1 MNATYTKVVVTVH
14 HNGQFRNCHLHV
26 VHPEGKAAIYF
37 LTDFYG
43 WAIDGINTVTDAIGK
58 YRTGNYTE
66 VKD

>member
-1 MNATYTKVVVTVH
+1 
-14 HNGQFRNCHLHV
+14 LHV

-43 WAIDGINTVTDAIGK
+43 WAIDGINTVTDAIGQ